1 MSKIKLMPHQ
11 AEALKLSKDRNR
23 VAFYHSMGL
32 GKTYTGSEKLIQL
45 KTPFNLVICQKSKV
59 NDWVEHFKTHYS
71 GLNVV
76 DYTKSKARIEPGVI
90 VVNYDLVWRRPE
102 LSTLRDFTLML
113 DESSLIQNESTK
125 RSKFILRKL
134 QFDNVILLSGT
145 PTSGKYEKLWSQ
157 CRLLGWNIS
166 KREFYDRYIIE
177 QEINIQNSQ
186 FPIKIV
192 VGYRNVEELKFM
204 LRKYGAY
211 FLKTEDVLSLPEQT
225 FVTIDVESTPK
236 YRKFCKNSV
245 VEVGTKT
252 LVGST
257 TLTQMLYER
266 MLCGQYNPAKL
277 EAFSD
282 LLDSTEDRLIVFYN
296 FKEELEVLKNV
307 IGKSRPISEVNG
319 SVKDLTAYENEDNSV
334 TFVQYQSG
342 SMGLNMQKANK
353 IVYFTPPLSCEFWM
367 QSLKRI
373 HRIGQSKACFYYKMV
388 CKNSIEEKIYSALER
403 GVDYTNKLF
412 EEDRMTVESK
422 KLTKKMKV

>member
-1 MSKIKLMPHQ
+1 MKL
-11 AEALKLSKDRNR
+11 
-23 VAFYHSMGL
+23 
-32 GKTYTGSEKLIQL
+32 
-45 KTPFNLVICQKSKV
+45 
-59 NDWVEHFKTHYS
+59 
-71 GLNVV
+71 
-76 DYTKSKARIEPGVI
+76 
-90 VVNYDLVWRRPE
+90 
-102 LSTLRDFTLML
+102 
-113 DESSLIQNESTK
+113 
-125 RSKFILRKL
+125 
-134 QFDNVILLSGT
+134 
-145 PTSGKYEKLWSQ
+145 
-157 CRLLGWNIS
+157 
-166 KREFYDRYIIE
+166 
-177 QEINIQNSQ
+177 EINIQNSQ

-192 VGYRNVEELKFM
+192 VGYKNVEDLKIM
-204 LRKYGAY
+204 LRKYGSY
-211 FLKTEDVLSLPEQT
+211 FLKTEDVLELPEQT
-225 FVTIDVESTPK
+225 FVNIEVESTPK
-236 YRKFCKNSV
+236 YRKFRKDGV

-257 TLTQMLYER
+257 TLNQMLYER

>member
-1 MSKIKLMPHQ
+1 MKLYPHQ
-11 AEALKLSKDRNR
+11 TEVLEASKSQNR
-23 VAFYHSMGL
+23 VAYYYDMGL
-32 GKTYTGSEKLIQL
+32 GKTFIGSEKLNQL
-45 KTPFNLVICQKSKV
+45 NEPFNLVICQKSKV
-59 NDWVEHFKTHYS
+59 KDWVEHFKTYYPD
-71 GLNVV
+71 LNVV
-76 DYTKSKARIEPGVI
+76 DYTKSKAKIQPGVI

-102 LSTLRDFTLML
+102 FSTLRDITLML
-113 DESSLIQNESTK
+113 DESSLIQNENSK

-134 QFDNVILLSGT
+134 HIQNVILLSGT

-157 CRLLGWNIS
+157 CQLLGWNIS

-192 VGYRNVEELKFM
+192 VGYKNVEDLKIM
-204 LRKYGAY
+204 LRKYGSY
-211 FLKTEDVLSLPEQT
+211 FLKTEDVLELPEQT
-225 FVTIDVESTPK
+225 FVNIEVESTPK
-236 YRKFCKNSV
+236 YRKFRKDGV

-257 TLTQMLYER
+257 TLNQMLYER